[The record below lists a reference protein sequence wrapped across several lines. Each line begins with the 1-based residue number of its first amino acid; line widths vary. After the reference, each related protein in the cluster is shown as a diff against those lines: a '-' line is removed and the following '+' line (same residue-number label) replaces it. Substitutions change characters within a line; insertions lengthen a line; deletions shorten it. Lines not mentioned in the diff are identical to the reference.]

1 MLALSLGDERIID
14 ADAVVGDRH
23 LEIGV
28 VLDADVDVFGMR
40 MLADIGERLLNDEDH
55 LKLLAR
61 RKLRATPRDSKTR
74 VHAGLSLE
82 AINHGP
88 YALDEA
94 FLVQTLAE
102 VEKEFAHVLVA
113 LLNARANG
121 GKGFVTQRNV
131 VSTDGVRQELH
142 LQIEEGERLSDRV
155 VQALCKELTF
165 LHHGELAVALDEAV
179 ARHGDAEVGHEVL
192 EQADD
197 LRRELRAFLEEERE
211 DAEVARRR
219 TDLEAVGR
227 LETRVGKA
235 SGKLVLKL
243 GELEAD
249 GIGLRE
255 HRGHDA
261 RVARQIVDRLDEVD
275 GKSLGREE
283 LHRVV
288 TAREQLERTRIGL
301 GLAHDSRD
309 EAVGK
314 VVKAATLREI
324 GGHLVELREM
334 AVLFFDAGRLLGH
347 LLLEIVVRILES
359 GGHLVEACG
368 DLADFVLAP
377 HFGAG
382 RQVARR

>member
-121 GKGFVTQRNV
+121 GKGFVT
-131 VSTDGVRQELH
+131 
-142 LQIEEGERLSDRV
+142 
-155 VQALCKELTF
+155 
-165 LHHGELAVALDEAV
+165 
-179 ARHGDAEVGHEVL
+179 
-192 EQADD
+192 
-197 LRRELRAFLEEERE
+197 
-211 DAEVARRR
+211 
-219 TDLEAVGR
+219 
-227 LETRVGKA
+227 
-235 SGKLVLKL
+235 
-243 GELEAD
+243 
-249 GIGLRE
+249 
-255 HRGHDA
+255 
-261 RVARQIVDRLDEVD
+261 
-275 GKSLGREE
+275 
-283 LHRVV
+283 
-288 TAREQLERTRIGL
+288 
-301 GLAHDSRD
+301 
-309 EAVGK
+309 
-314 VVKAATLREI
+314 
-324 GGHLVELREM
+324 
-334 AVLFFDAGRLLGH
+334 
-347 LLLEIVVRILES
+347 
-359 GGHLVEACG
+359 
-368 DLADFVLAP
+368 
-377 HFGAG
+377 
-382 RQVARR
+382 